1 MSNHWSEISERG
13 SVLGLTLLLQ
23 TYKLLGHRFCSVI
36 VAFVVGYFFISNA
49 KSRRASLK
57 YLNKVYQHSS
67 ESSGQSSLTA
77 TPGLWTSYKHFLS
90 FGLSSLDKIA
100 SWTGKIKRGNVQFD
114 HSQILIDHS
123 LNQQGAVIISAHLG
137 NIELSRALAE
147 NIDEVTMNALVFSQ
161 HAEIFTNTLNKINPD
176 YKTHLIHVNNMGP
189 ETSIMLKNKIDA
201 GEMVVIMGDRTAVK
215 SESRNCEIEF
225 LGESALFSQGPIILA
240 SLMKCPVY
248 LMLCIKE
255 PDGYH
260 IHLESISDII
270 HLSRKNRQQDIKKYI
285 QIYASRLEHYCQKNP
300 LQWFNFFD
308 YWDSAKTPDIKS
320 NSGLLKKQTK

>member
-1 MSNHWSEISERG
+1 MSNHWSEITERG
-13 SVLGLTLLLQ
+13 SAFGLMLLLQ

-36 VAFVVGYFFISNA
+36 VAVVVAYFFISNT

-57 YLNKVYQHSS
+57 YLNKVYQ
-67 ESSGQSSLTA
+67 SGQSSLTSA
-77 TPGLWTSYKHFLS
+77 PNLWTSYKHFLN
-90 FGLSSLDKIA
+90 FGMSSLDKIA
-100 SWTGKIKRGNVQFD
+100 SWTGKIKRGNVEFN
-114 HSQILIDHS
+114 HSQILIDHA
-123 LNQQGAVIISAHLG
+123 LNKQGAVIISAHLG

-147 NIDEVTMNALVFSQ
+147 NIDEVTMNALVFTR
-161 HAEIFTNTLNKINPD
+161 HAEIFNNTLNKINPD

-201 GEMVVIMGDRTAVK
+201 GEMVVIMGDRTAVN
-215 SESRNCEIEF
+215 SASRNCEIDF
-225 LGESALFSQGPIILA
+225 LGESALFSQGPVILA

-260 IHLESISDII
+260 IYLESISDII

-285 QIYASRLEHYCQKNP
+285 QIYASRLEHYCQRTP

-308 YWDSAKTPDIKS
+308 YWEASNTPSIKTS
-320 NSGLLKKQTK
+320 SSSLKK